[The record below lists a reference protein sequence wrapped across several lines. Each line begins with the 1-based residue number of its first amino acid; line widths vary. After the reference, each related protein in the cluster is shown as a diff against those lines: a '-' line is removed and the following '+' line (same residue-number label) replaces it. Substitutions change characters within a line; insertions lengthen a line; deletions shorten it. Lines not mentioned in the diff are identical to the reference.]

1 MEENFAVERRLKA
14 QKLRRKARR
23 FEVAVRRIFLF
34 IRFLFVLFIFY
45 CIYRMSFVKF
55 WYLPQDTFTKNP
67 PENIEIMGNRIVSTE
82 KILNLLKDTE
92 VKHRPIYRFNPEELS
107 NKITELSPIKTAY
120 VRRFW
125 LPARLV
131 IMIEEVN
138 PVITISPS
146 EDAPDV
152 LAFAQTGERIGR
164 EFLPL
169 NPNLNTVR
177 VLTYGTQGDDYHNWD
192 KDKIMMIY
200 NLANAIKQYSSEK
213 VLYIDLRNP
222 NSVLVQLENV
232 KIKLGRLDNSAFERV
247 KEIHNI
253 LPAIEPIQSNVK
265 YVDLSWDTKFI
276 KMKK

>member
-1 MEENFAVERRLKA
+1 MEENFAVERRMKA

-34 IRFLFVLFIFY
+34 IRFLFVLFVFY
-45 CIYRMSFVKF
+45 SIYRMCFVKF

-67 PENIEIMGNRIVSTE
+67 PESIEIMGNRIVSTD

-92 VKHRPIYRFNPEELS
+92 VKHRPIYRFNPSELS

-131 IMIEEVN
+131 IMVEEVN

-200 NLANAIKQYSSEK
+200 NLANAIRQYSGEK

-222 NSVLVQLENV
+222 NSVIVQLENV

-247 KEIHNI
+247 KEIYNI
-253 LPAIEPIQSNVK
+253 LPAIKSIQSNVK

-276 KMKK
+276 KMEK